1 MTALEILLRLI
12 SKEVCGH
19 ETSEDIAS
27 ELNDEN
33 IKELYAISKTHDL
46 AHLVGSA
53 LKKTET
59 SVSPELLRPFYDE
72 HLHSVFR
79 YRRFVD
85 ELSVISNLFEEA
97 QIDHI
102 ALKGALLRDFYP
114 EPWMRTSCDIDI
126 LVKNDDLA
134 RACELL
140 SSKAEYKQTA
150 RTGHDVSFYSPTG
163 VHLELHFS
171 LVEDSIFSDRTY
183 MFESVWDRT
192 VVADGKKHTYLMTEE
207 MFYFYHIAHMAKHFL
222 CGGCGIRTFLDLW
235 ILENR
240 VDFNAEKRAEL
251 ISEGKFSSFA
261 ENAKRL
267 AAVWFDGAE
276 HDQISKDFERF
287 VLCGGAYGTVENE
300 VNLGVAGRGTRA
312 KYIFRRI
319 FPQYN
324 SMKNLYPVLERRKFL
339 LPFCHV
345 RRWFRIIF
353 RGGVKK
359 ARAEIRQSTNVSSDE
374 LDSIKKLISELGLA
388 N

>member
-1 MTALEILLRLI
+1 MTALEILLKLI

-19 ETSEDIAS
+19 ETSEDVAS
-27 ELNDEN
+27 KIDDEN

-53 LKKTET
+53 LKKAEIP
-59 SVSPELLRPFYDE
+59 VSSELLRPFYDE
-72 HLHSVFR
+72 HLNAVFR

-85 ELSVISNLFEEA
+85 ELGLISNLFEEA
-97 QIDHI
+97 EIDHI
-102 ALKGALLRDFYP
+102 ALKGSLLRHFYP

-126 LVKNDDLA
+126 LVKSNDLA

-140 SSKAEYKQTA
+140 SAKAEYKQTGK
-150 RTGHDVSFYSPTG
+150 TGHDVSFYSPTG

-183 MFESVWDRT
+183 MFESVWDKT
-192 VVADGKKHTYLMTEE
+192 VLIEGKKHTRLMTEE
-207 MFYFYHIAHMAKHFL
+207 MFYFYHVAHMAKHFL

-240 VDFNAEKRAEL
+240 VEFDAEKRAEL
-251 ISEGKFSSFA
+251 ISEGKFTSFA
-261 ENAKRL
+261 ENAKKL
-267 AAVWFDGAE
+267 ASVWFDGAE
-276 HDQISKDFERF
+276 HDEITKDFEHF

-300 VNLGVAGRGTRA
+300 VSLGVARKGNRV
-312 KYIFRRI
+312 KYIVRRI
-319 FPQYN
+319 FPSYK
-324 SMKNLYPVLERRKFL
+324 SMKNMYPALKKKKFL

-353 RGGVKK
+353 GGGAKK
-359 ARAEIRQSTNVSSDE
+359 AKAEFRQSTNVSSND
-374 LDSIKKLISELGLA
+374 LDIIRKLISELGLA
-388 N
+388 K